1 MMSDKPYTFDIL
13 LDEGTL
19 SNYDNHVVRKLSDL
33 KGYFNDREAYHSML
47 GVEDAVLYEVYEL
60 HRPELAGEMLHG
72 LSIVHPGKVGSEYF
86 MTKGHFHTVIETS
99 EVYHCLK
106 GEGVMIM
113 ETPEG
118 EWAVEPL
125 RPRKVLYVP
134 PRWAHRSV
142 NTGTDEDLVMFFVYP
157 GNAGHDYGSIE
168 RQGFRQLVT
177 EVDGKLELVE
187 NPRWLPPGKRF
198 RFDP

>member
-1 MMSDKPYTFDIL
+1 MTGKPYTFDIL

-19 SNYDNHVVRKLSDL
+19 SNYDNHLVRKLSDL
-33 KGYFNDREAYHSML
+33 KGYFNDREAYQSML
-47 GVEDAVLYEVYEL
+47 GVEEAVLYDVYEL
-60 HRPELAGEMLHG
+60 HRPELAGELLHG
-72 LSIVHPGKVGSEYF
+72 ISIIHPGKVGSEYF

-125 RPRKVLYVP
+125 SSGKVLYVP

-142 NTGTDEDLVMFFVYP
+142 NTGADEDLVMFFAYP

-177 EVDGKLELVE
+177 EIDGKLELVK
-187 NPRWLPPGKRF
+187 NPRWLRPEER
-198 RFDP
+198 